1 MSTGHLLLSG
11 SWGRSGVKVWKLLK
25 GGGSMAMSS
34 QEMKKKPQRLIPAFF
49 WGTKKEGNKG
59 FIGDYI
65 LFVLDF

>member
-1 MSTGHLLLSG
+1 
-11 SWGRSGVKVWKLLK
+11 
-25 GGGSMAMSS
+25 MAMSS
-34 QEMKKKPQRLIPAFF
+34 QEMKKTQRLIPAFF